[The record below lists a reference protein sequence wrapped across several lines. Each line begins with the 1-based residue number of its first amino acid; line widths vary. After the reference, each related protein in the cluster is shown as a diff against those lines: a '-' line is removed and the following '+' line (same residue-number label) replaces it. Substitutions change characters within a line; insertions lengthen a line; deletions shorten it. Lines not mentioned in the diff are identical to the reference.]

1 MGLTKKPIAASKLRE
16 NIYRILDEVLK
27 TGIPVEIE
35 RRGQRLQIVPMNG
48 SNKLDR
54 LIERSYLRVDPEEI
68 VHTDWS
74 QDWPSD
80 DLS

>member
-1 MGLTKKPIAASKLRE
+1 VELTKKPITASKLRE
-16 NIYRILDEVLK
+16 NIYRIVDEVLK

-35 RRGQRLQIVPMNG
+35 RRGQRLQISPINPG
-48 SNKLDR
+48 NKLDR
-54 LIERSYLRVDPEEI
+54 LIERPYLKVDPEEI

-74 QDWPSD
+74 NEWGAD